1 MMDAKAI
8 RAEYKRR
15 RTVAIKKLREAGL
28 SEPEIQD
35 ELAKIREGLGI
46 SGESAER
53 DDNLPAVIERRN
65 DSAGRRERTRSK
77 KAAFKPKPG
86 YDEHGNSLDAE
97 KVARYNEVLANHPE
111 KQCVATNTKGERCRS
126 YAIPGARVCRNH
138 GGATRHVKEA
148 ARVRLEMASN
158 RLVGKL
164 VEIAFDDSRPAAV
177 QLDAIKDSLNR
188 AGLTKPAQVE
198 VGPIK
203 PFEMVFDSISSERS
217 GSDSNHADSNQG
229 SLDWPMYDRGTESID
244 PQHESPEFEP
254 PAQREARTTE
264 QPPTQHAAG
273 RSPGDFD
280 RLSADESRVRADRD
294 RYHRPGH
301 ITGEDAYQAANAANR
316 EIGALRALPP
326 GRFG

>member
-1 MMDAKAI
+1 MDAKAI

-28 SEPEIQD
+28 SEAEIQE
-35 ELAKIREGLGI
+35 ELAKIRESLGI
-46 SGESAER
+46 SGESAEIS
-53 DDNLPAVIERRN
+53 DNLPAVIESRN
-65 DSAGRRERTRSK
+65 DSAGRRERARSK
-77 KAAFKPKPG
+77 KATFKPKPG

-164 VEIAFDDSRPAAV
+164 VEIAFDDTRPAAV

-203 PFEMVFDSISSERS
+203 PFETVFDSITSERVDS
-217 GSDSNHADSNQG
+217 GIDRVDYQHDSEPLASSDETGSYDSF
-229 SLDWPMYDRGTESID
+229 DSI
-244 PQHESPEFEP
+244 
-254 PAQREARTTE
+254 
-264 QPPTQHAAG
+264 PPTQREPRTQTQPTSTEQAG
-273 RSPGDFD
+273 SRYRPDFEP
-280 RLSADESRVRADRD
+280 LSAEDRRVRRDRD
-294 RYHRPGH
+294 RYHRPSH
-301 ITGEDAYQAANAANR
+301 ITGEDAYQAANEANR
-316 EIGALRALPP
+316 QIGALRALPP
-326 GRFG
+326 GRSDLL